1 MGQGTILSPMER
13 GMVMALRAHDM
24 PYRAIAKEVG
34 RSIKAIHTFLKNP
47 DTYGTKFSGRKRSSL
62 DGRENRL
69 LVREASK
76 TGLSARS
83 LKTTLNIDA
92 SLRTCQRRL
101 QQSSTLSY
109 TKRRHTPALTARH
122 KASRLEYA
130 KRNLEEPPA
139 WADIIWSDEKR
150 FNLDGPDGLQY
161 YWHDL
166 RKEPHTYFSRRNG
179 GGGVMVWGAFSSA
192 GTSQLAFLEGNQ
204 NSEDYVDTLGNFL
217 FPFAHEHYGE
227 EFVFMQDGASIHTSK
242 YTKSFLDEE
251 NVKVF
256 EHPSLCPDLNPIENL
271 WGILARHVYA
281 NGRQYMNVEAY
292 RGHQGCLEWNW

>member
-1 MGQGTILSPMER
+1 
-13 GMVMALRAHDM
+13 
-24 PYRAIAKEVG
+24 K
-34 RSIKAIHTFLKNP
+34 
-47 DTYGTKFSGRKRSSL
+47 
-62 DGRENRL
+62 
-69 LVREASK
+69 
-76 TGLSARS
+76 
-83 LKTTLNIDA
+83 
-92 SLRTCQRRL
+92 
-101 QQSSTLSY
+101 
-109 TKRRHTPALTARH
+109 
-122 KASRLEYA
+122 
-130 KRNLEEPPA
+130 
-139 WADIIWSDEKR
+139 
-150 FNLDGPDGLQY
+150 
-161 YWHDL
+161 DL

-256 EHPSLCPDLNPIENL
+256 EHPSLSPDLNPIENL

-281 NGRQYMNVEAY
+281 NGRQYMNVEELTVAIKAAWSGIGKPTLEKLIQSMP
-292 RGHQGCLEWNW
+292 RRCLAVLEVKGGKTEY